1 MPSGQE
7 LILAESVQR
16 VLTMRSFGRYTMDMY
31 TSTYVHPH
39 HQSTYDLRSAG
50 LSRYFIVTVVTD
62 VDVWILRL
70 NLTLLNVGC
79 TDCVCVNV
87 WKSDKFSLLLVSVI
101 IYNSV
106 TLSSKRYTVN
116 CMTTTGLRVEGRGG
130 GEEERI

>member
-16 VLTMRSFGRYTMDMY
+16 VLTMRSFRRYTMDMY

-39 HQSTYDLRSAG
+39 HHSTYDLRSAG

-79 TDCVCVNV
+79 TDCVCE
-87 WKSDKFSLLLVSVI
+87 SVK
-101 IYNSV
+101 
-106 TLSSKRYTVN
+106 KR
-116 CMTTTGLRVEGRGG
+116 
-130 GEEERI
+130 

>member
-31 TSTYVHPH
+31 TSTYVHRHHH

-50 LSRYFIVTVVTD
+50 LSRYSIVTVVTD
-62 VDVWILRL
+62 IDVWILRL

-79 TDCVCVNV
+79 TDCVCECVE
-87 WKSDKFSLLLVSVI
+87 
-101 IYNSV
+101 
-106 TLSSKRYTVN
+106 KR
-116 CMTTTGLRVEGRGG
+116 
-130 GEEERI
+130 